1 LGCRY
6 SAAQQSLHFSEAPSQ
21 AGSGTRCVGAGRIR
35 SNIDHCGS
43 SAREA
48 PHGARID
55 RARREH
61 KNRFDACKVGVALR
75 CQSTEN
81 GSELNLEIDSRGRI
95 VKSCELRE
103 CNAVVAVIA
112 TLFGT
117 GWVMP
122 GLPTPN
128 DRCIPTVHSFTNYVQ
143 SSIFYAL
150 LAINA
155 TSIR

>member
-1 LGCRY
+1 VEGEKLGVHIQRCTTEP
-6 SAAQQSLHFSEAPSQ
+6 SLLRGSI

-61 KNRFDACKVGVALR
+61 KSRFDACKVGVALQ

-81 GSELNLEIDSRGRI
+81 GFELNLEIDSRGRI
-95 VKSCELRE
+95 VRSCELRE

-112 TLFGT
+112 TMVDR
-117 GWVMP
+117 GWECMLCSKVVIP
-122 GLPTPN
+122 GYQTPN
-128 DRCIPTVHSFTNYVQ
+128 
-143 SSIFYAL
+143 A
-150 LAINA
+150 
-155 TSIR
+155 